1 MFSQLLGLG
10 KVQNVKSFGSES
22 LTSPALSCVTVKSF
36 YCGYFG
42 VKQRPY
48 LHVSL
53 PQLCSPTVFLD
64 DYLLFYNTVVKKCGR
79 RRWKMSKIQ

>member
-36 YCGYFG
+36 LLWILWRKAETVFACFTSPAM
-42 VKQRPY
+42 QRY
-48 LHVSL
+48 S
-53 PQLCSPTVFLD
+53 FLD
-64 DYLLFYNTVVKKCGR
+64 D
-79 RRWKMSKIQ
+79 